1 MGLESSSI
9 PRVRMKQYVVA
20 TVATVA
26 AIILLIP
33 VVMMINASV
42 RSILEILAYPPK
54 LIPEQVTLEYYQKVI
69 NNKENLLHF
78 RNSAILSVST
88 VTISITLGY
97 LAAYGFSRF
106 RLRGHNAILLGILGI
121 LMIPR
126 VLLIVPYFQL
136 AVTFNVRDTIIGLVM
151 VNVAFTLPIAIW
163 LLKGYLDSIPIEL
176 EEAAMVDGCSR
187 LHAVWKVLVPV
198 SLPGIVGIG
207 TFVFIAAWN
216 EYILAIIMTDSPAS
230 QPLTVLLAQFFGFV
244 ARDWSSI
251 MALSTLASLPL
262 VVLFVVFQRWVVQG
276 MTSGAVK

>member
-9 PRVRMKQYVVA
+9 SRVRIKQYAIA
-20 TVATVA
+20 TVATVG
-26 AIILLIP
+26 AIIVLIP

-69 NNKENLLHF
+69 NNKVNLQHF

-88 VTISITLGY
+88 VIISITLGY

-121 LMIPR
+121 IMIPR

-163 LLKGYLDSIPIEL
+163 LLKGYLDSLPIEL

-187 LHAVWKVLVPV
+187 LYAVWKVLVPV

>member
-9 PRVRMKQYVVA
+9 SRVRIKQYAIA

-88 VTISITLGY
+88 VTISVTLGY

-106 RLRGHNAILLGILGI
+106 RIRGHNVILLGILGI

-136 AVTFNVRDTIIGLVM
+136 AVTFNIRDTIIGLVM

-187 LHAVWKVLVPV
+187 LYAVWKVLVPV

-230 QPLTVLLAQFFGFV
+230 QPLTVLLAKFFGFV